1 MEMETDMN
9 IMVAYDGSVEARDA
23 LKLAQKHLESFGG
36 KIKVVKS
43 VTRKH
48 PLDHSVIQA
57 AEEELEQ
64 EVRNQLSRNNTVYE
78 THLVVSSDSAG
89 RNIVWFAEIHEV
101 DEIIIGARKRSKLG
115 KLLLGSTA
123 QYVILQAPCPVVTI
137 KYILGRRPKAGT
149 S

>member
-1 MEMETDMN
+1 MVTNMN
-9 IMVAYDGSVEARDA
+9 IMVAYDGSVEAKDA

-48 PLDHSVIQA
+48 PLDHRVIRA

-64 EVRNQLSRNNTVYE
+64 EIRDQLNGNTTVHD
-78 THLVVSSDSAG
+78 THLVVSSHSAA

-115 KLLLGSTA
+115 KLLLGSTT

-137 KYILGRRPKAGT
+137 K
-149 S
+149 